1 IESTLAAD
9 FACALAEHL
18 SKLRAPVAD
27 ERAAFAAIAKRRA
40 AEVAAMNIADG
51 HGRFLNA
58 QGHQQAIS
66 ALDFCVAQ
74 FSALPGSLAGGNW
87 RDEFSRRVYE
97 DLAAAD
103 NQDVPLE
110 EYPAR
115 ILGVLDAL
123 ASAPVADES
132 PMAKMA
138 DALREKA
145 RQEQQAYQDRRNQ
158 ATEWGPMPEGT
169 EADNPTS
176 SAPVAGEYTS
186 AMGEAAEAY
195 LNSFPYAHKLPA
207 QFRWADLWAA
217 MSGAAPQASEAVRP
231 NIPPEKPLPDLMMAT
246 YHEAVGW
253 NACRAAMLRSMPL
266 ASAPVA
272 DDWTPTPANI
282 NALPERVRAYIH
294 DLVANA
300 DPSGMVAEN
309 TLLRDQTK
317 QLDAMIGRLKRELAS
332 APVAGEAV
340 AWEIPNP
347 HLGSELTSHKARADE
362 ARRLGLTVHELFRHA
377 APQAS
382 AMPALNDAMRA
393 VINNERDVYET
404 PDALYAALCDA
415 AGAPSSSPRRRRSRD
430 MADLQQLAFDLS
442 ERDWTWWDSCSF
454 RRLTFD
460 DGPDTA
466 DGSALYGTVHSSDG
480 HPDVQMAPG
489 VREFIEAASPKNVA
503 HIFRELE
510 AEKRKVA
517 VLRHAILKHLNDTDK
532 KEK

>member
-1 IESTLAAD
+1 MTNQNNAAQAALTPERILAISNASVRRDGSFDSDSFAREIEL
-9 FACALAEHL
+9 EL

-27 ERAAFAAIAKRRA
+27 ERALIEKLEAWQAVCDRIVDQYGGVVAGVDFAALGRANRA
-40 AEVAAMNIADG
+40 A
-51 HGRFLNA
+51 
-58 QGHQQAIS
+58 
-66 ALDFCVAQ
+66 
-74 FSALPGSLAGGNW
+74 
-87 RDEFSRRVYE
+87 
-97 DLAAAD
+97 
-103 NQDVPLE
+103 
-110 EYPAR
+110 
-115 ILGVLDAL
+115 
-123 ASAPVADES
+123 
-132 PMAKMA
+132 
-138 DALREKA
+138 
-145 RQEQQAYQDRRNQ
+145 
-158 ATEWGPMPEGT
+158 
-169 EADNPTS
+169 
-176 SAPVAGEYTS
+176 
-186 AMGEAAEAY
+186 
-195 LNSFPYAHKLPA
+195 
-207 QFRWADLWAA
+207 
-217 MSGAAPQASEAVRP
+217 
-231 NIPPEKPLPDLMMAT
+231 
-246 YHEAVGW
+246 
-253 NACRAAMLRSMPL
+253 
-266 ASAPVA
+266 
-272 DDWTPTPANI
+272 
-282 NALPERVRAYIH
+282 
-294 DLVANA
+294 
-300 DPSGMVAEN
+300 
-309 TLLRDQTK
+309 
-317 QLDAMIGRLKRELAS
+317 LAS

-382 AMPALNDAMRA
+382 AMPVLNDAMRA